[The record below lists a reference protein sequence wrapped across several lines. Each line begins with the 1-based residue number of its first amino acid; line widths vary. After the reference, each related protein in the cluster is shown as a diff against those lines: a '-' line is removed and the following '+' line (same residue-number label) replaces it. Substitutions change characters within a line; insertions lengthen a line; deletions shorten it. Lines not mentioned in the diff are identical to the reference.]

1 LVIIQRE
8 AQVVTQTP
16 MRLLVVGGNG
26 FIGRH
31 IVSHALGLGWQVTS
45 LNLSQRHQ
53 GGEKST
59 AVRCVSGD
67 ITDSIALG
75 EALGNTA
82 YEYVVN
88 CGGYIDHTLYLQGGR
103 RILDTHFQGVLNLVE
118 SLDRNI
124 LQAFVNIGSSDEY
137 GNSPAPQTE
146 THREAPIS
154 PYSLGKVAA
163 THFLEMLYRT
173 EKFPAVTLRLFLT
186 YGPGQDNRRFLP
198 QIILGCLEGRSFPTS
213 KGEQRR
219 DFCYVED
226 TVSAVFAAFSSPMA
240 KGQVVNVGSGQ
251 PVSIRQ
257 MIEIVRRLIGR
268 GEPQYG
274 EIAYRPG
281 ENMELYA
288 DISKAKAL
296 LGWEPKVSI
305 ETGLAKTIQWI
316 RDQN

>member
-1 LVIIQRE
+1 
-8 AQVVTQTP
+8 

-45 LNLSQRHQ
+45 LSLSQHHQ
-53 GGEKST
+53 GGESSAT
-59 AVRCVSGD
+59 IRCVTAD
-67 ITDSIALG
+67 ITDRTALCG
-75 EALGNTA
+75 MLRNAA
-82 YEYVVN
+82 YDYVVN
-88 CGGYIDHTLYLQGGR
+88 CGGYIDHTLFLQGGR
-103 RILDTHFQGVLNLVE
+103 RILDIHFQGVLNLIE
-118 SLDRNI
+118 ILDRNT
-124 LQAFVNIGSSDEY
+124 LRAFVNIGSSDEY

-146 THREAPIS
+146 ILREAPIS

-163 THFLEMLYRT
+163 THFLQMLYRT
-173 EKFPAVTLRLFLT
+173 ENFPSVTLRPFLT

-198 QIILGCLEGRSFPTS
+198 QIIFGCLEGRSFPTS
-213 KGEQRR
+213 KGEQLR

-226 TVSAVFAAFSSPMA
+226 TVAAVFATFSSPKA
-240 KGQVVNVGSGQ
+240 IGQVINVGTGQ

-257 MIEIVRRLIGR
+257 MIETVRRLIGQ
-268 GEPQYG
+268 GEPRYG

-296 LGWEPKVSI
+296 LDWTPKVSL
-305 ETGLAKTIQWI
+305 EAGLEKTIQWVRGQI
-316 RDQN
+316 